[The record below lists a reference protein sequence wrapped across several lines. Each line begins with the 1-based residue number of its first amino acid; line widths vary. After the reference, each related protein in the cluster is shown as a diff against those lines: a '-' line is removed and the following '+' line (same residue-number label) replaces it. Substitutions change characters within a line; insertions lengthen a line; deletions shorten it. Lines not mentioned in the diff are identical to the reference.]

1 VIESL
6 RDNLLLEDRESMRV
20 QPRPGEITDQHLAN
34 ARAAVV
40 NALEALG
47 DTDWFPE
54 LLSES
59 NDDLPVNEEPISDR
73 IALVPSQRLLWRDMD
88 DHIAVFLAG
97 RKYRLSVSD
106 EPLVITLSAGQ
117 SLSLHGV
124 NATQLEILK
133 EWWSLGF
140 IEEPQIDTSH

>member
-1 VIESL
+1 
-6 RDNLLLEDRESMRV
+6 
-20 QPRPGEITDQHLAN
+20 
-34 ARAAVV
+34 
-40 NALEALG
+40 
-47 DTDWFPE
+47 
-54 LLSES
+54 
-59 NDDLPVNEEPISDR
+59 
-73 IALVPSQRLLWRDMD
+73 MD

-117 SLSLHGV
+117 SLSLRGV